1 MCQLV
6 PPVIESFRGAYP
18 EITNKSEY
26 IQKVIRQTSQQETEK
41 QKHSRQA
48 AERYL
53 KKLNNPTQLSGDQI
67 WRLFKGDGKGEEI
80 PIEFIAE
87 FCAEKQIQ
95 LDLDAYD
102 KLYLTENENALRTLK
117 NYRKDNSKF
126 IELASMLKQRSIQS
140 TDHDDRYKFELDSAE
155 MTANYRSDKGNRT
168 LLNF

>member
-1 MCQLV
+1 MCELV
-6 PPVIESFRGAYP
+6 PLVIESFRGAYP

-26 IQKVIRQTSQQETEK
+26 IQKVIRQTSQKQTEK
-41 QKHSRQA
+41 YKYSRQA
-48 AERYL
+48 TERYL

-67 WRLFKGDGKGEEI
+67 WRLFKGDGKGEGI
-80 PIEFIAE
+80 PIEFIVE
-87 FCAEKQIQ
+87 FCADKQIQ

-102 KLYLTENENALRTLK
+102 KLYLAENENALRTLK

-155 MTANYRSDKGNRT
+155 MTANYRSDTGN
-168 LLNF
+168 